1 MNLNKIN
8 ILYKMLTNLIYIYIY
23 IYIIEVQKI
32 STSEINNLIE
42 GDEKPW
48 N

>member
-8 ILYKMLTNLIYIYIY
+8 ILYKMLRNLIYIY

>member
-8 ILYKMLTNLIYIYIY
+8 ILYKMSTNLIY

>member
-8 ILYKMLTNLIYIYIY
+8 ILYKMLTNLIY

>member
-1 MNLNKIN
+1 MSLNKIN
-8 ILYKMLTNLIYIYIY
+8 ILYKMLTNLIY

>member
-8 ILYKMLTNLIYIYIY
+8 ILYKMLTNLIY

-42 GDEKPW
+42 GDEKLW

>member
-1 MNLNKIN
+1 MSLNKIN
-8 ILYKMLTNLIYIYIY
+8 ILYKMLTNLIYIY

>member
-8 ILYKMLTNLIYIYIY
+8 ILYKMLTNLIYIYIT
-23 IYIIEVQKI
+23 EVQKI